1 MKMNE
6 SKPHSVI
13 QINLTIMS
21 EKARYKV
28 YTHLYEVQYVKEKG
42 PHINLTSSGEAL
54 EEALQTQSPKVTT
67 KDGIKLKLN

>member
-1 MKMNE
+1 MNE

-42 PHINLTSSGEAL
+42 PHINLTNSREAFK
-54 EEALQTQSPKVTT
+54 AGLQTQRLKITT
-67 KDGIKLKLN
+67 NEGLKLKR